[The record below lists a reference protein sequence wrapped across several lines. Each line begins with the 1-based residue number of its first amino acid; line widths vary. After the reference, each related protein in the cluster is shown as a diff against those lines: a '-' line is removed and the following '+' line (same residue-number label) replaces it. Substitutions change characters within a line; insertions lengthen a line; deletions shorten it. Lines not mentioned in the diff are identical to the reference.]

1 MQLFNLRG
9 DLFIFFFPT
18 DNCYVYKVV
27 GTLGQSLLL
36 DSAYALVYI
45 GYISVSAYEEKALCK
60 VQANLLLVNQT
71 VFAVRTA
78 AVQ

>member
-1 MQLFNLRG
+1 M
-9 DLFIFFFPT
+9 IYFFLQITATFT
-18 DNCYVYKVV
+18 KVV
-27 GTLGQSLLL
+27 GTLGKSLLL

-45 GYISVSAYEEKALCK
+45 GCISVSAYEEKALCK